1 VHIALIR
8 LAGHERCGYDPGRRR
23 PLIHDLR
30 GKTFAVFLGIGLL
43 AWSGCAGS
51 RPAKFYTLNPLGA
64 HGEIPKGDSTERGIA
79 VAIGPV
85 AIPDYLDRP
94 QILTRSGPRELKL
107 AEFDRWAG
115 SFEQDVSRVLTEN
128 LSALLAPDNVIV
140 LRWGRDAYPF
150 PAAFRVGVDVT
161 RFEGTIGESVI
172 LAARWSVSR
181 EEDRKILF
189 VHESILKEPVEGQD
203 YDALVEAMSRALA
216 GLSREIAAAIPLH

>member
-1 VHIALIR
+1 M
-8 LAGHERCGYDPGRRR
+8 
-23 PLIHDLR
+23 IHDLR

-64 HGEIPKGDSTERGIA
+64 NGEIPKVAPAERGIA
-79 VAIGPV
+79 VAVGPV

-140 LRWGRDAYPF
+140 LRWGGDAYPY
-150 PAAFRVGVDVT
+150 PATFRVGVDVT
-161 RFEGTIGESVI
+161 RFEGTIGGSVI

-189 VHESILKEPVEGQD
+189 VHESIIKEPVEGQD

-216 GLSREIAAAIPLH
+216 GLSREIAAAIPFH

>member
-1 VHIALIR
+1 VHIALTR
-8 LAGHERCGYDPGRRR
+8 LAGDERCGYDPGRRG
-23 PLIHDLR
+23 PLIDDLR
-30 GKTFAVFLGIGLL
+30 GKTFAVILGIGLL

-64 HGEIPKGDSTERGIA
+64 HGELPEKAPAERGIA

-115 SFEQDVSRVLTEN
+115 SLEQDVSRVLTEN
-128 LSALLAPDNVIV
+128 LSGLLARDNVIV

-150 PAAFRVGVDVT
+150 PATFRIGVNLT

-189 VHESILKEPVEGQD
+189 VHESIVKEPVEGQD

-216 GLSREIAAAIPLH
+216 GLSREIASAIPVH

>member
-1 VHIALIR
+1 M
-8 LAGHERCGYDPGRRR
+8 
-23 PLIHDLR
+23 IHDFR
-30 GKTFAVFLGIGLL
+30 GKTVAVFLWICLLGLG
-43 AWSGCAGS
+43 GCAGTKPS
-51 RPAKFYTLNPLGA
+51 KFYTLNSLSAPGERSGA
-64 HGEIPKGDSTERGIA
+64 VSAERGIA
-79 VAIGPV
+79 VAVGPV

>member
-1 VHIALIR
+1 M
-8 LAGHERCGYDPGRRR
+8 
-23 PLIHDLR
+23 IHDLR

-51 RPAKFYTLNPLGA
+51 RPARFYTLNSLDA
-64 HGEIPKGDSTERGIA
+64 HGDLPKRALQEQGTA

-115 SFEQDVSRVLTEN
+115 SLEQDVSRVLAEN
-128 LSALLAPDNVIV
+128 LSGLLAPDNVIV
-140 LRWGRDAYPF
+140 LRWGGDAYPF
-150 PAAFRVGVDVT
+150 PAKYRVGVDVT
-161 RFEGTIGESVI
+161 RFEGTIGKSIV

-181 EEDRKILF
+181 EEDKKILF
-189 VHESILKEPVEGQD
+189 VRESIVKEPVEGQD
-203 YDALVEAMSRALA
+203 YDALVGAMSRALA
-216 GLSREIAAAIPLH
+216 GLSREIAAAIPVQ

>member
-1 VHIALIR
+1 
-8 LAGHERCGYDPGRRR
+8 
-23 PLIHDLR
+23 LIHDLR

-64 HGEIPKGDSTERGIA
+64 HGEIPKVASAERGIV

-85 AIPDYLDRP
+85 SIPDYLDRP

-150 PAAFRVGVDVT
+150 PATFRVGVDVT

-172 LAARWSVSR
+172 FAARWSVSR

-189 VHESILKEPVEGQD
+189 VRESIKKEPVEGQD
-203 YDALVEAMSRALA
+203 YDALVKAMSRALEA
-216 GLSREIAAAIPLH
+216 VSREIAAAIPLH